1 MPSANPSL
9 VTPFIAAAFAA
20 ILAGCG
26 GGSSD
31 SAPPPPAPAPT
42 PSPTPAPTPPAPAP
56 APTPTPTPP
65 APAPAPTPP
74 APAPAPTP
82 TPPAPAPTPAPTP
95 TPTPPAPAPA
105 PAPTP
110 TPPAPA
116 PAADVTITLT
126 PGATHAIS
134 PYIYGLNFYTGI
146 ANAPPLVTLDRAGGN
161 RWTAYNW
168 ENNASNAG
176 SDYLY
181 ESDAYLSSSATPAE
195 AVRTLIA
202 ADHGVGAA
210 SLVTLQMQG
219 WVSADESGPVST
231 SHPPDTARFKPVVFK
246 KGSAFTTTPSTTDN
260 AVYMDEFAWALDQ
273 KFAGQ
278 GIFAANAAT
287 PTFVQLDN
295 EPELWN
301 STHLEIQGSA
311 PVTSDAYIA
320 RTVAIAQALKDQF
333 PGMTIVGPAHYGFG
347 GLYSWQNEL
356 SPTPTGANWFTD
368 KYLAALK
375 TASTSYGKRLVD
387 VYDFHWY
394 SEARDP
400 GGARITS
407 LNGAS
412 LTDAQV
418 QAIAQSPRS
427 LWDASYSE
435 SSWIHDVL
443 GAPLKLLPR
452 LQAKI
457 AAADPGMKLG
467 ITEYNNGGCQHIAGT
482 LAQADN
488 LGIFGAQGVFAAT
501 YWPLGSSEP
510 YCMAAFRAFR
520 GFDGASATFGDVS
533 VQAASSNIAN
543 VAAYAS
549 TDSAHAGRVVI
560 VAINRS
566 TSTQQTAFNGLPLSG
581 TAHIYRI
588 SASSA
593 SGQSPVRPVAAGTQA
608 VSGSAL
614 SVSLP
619 ALSVTTID
627 VH

>member
-1 MPSANPSL
+1 M
-9 VTPFIAAAFAA
+9 
-20 ILAGCG
+20 
-26 GGSSD
+26 
-31 SAPPPPAPAPT
+31 
-42 PSPTPAPTPPAPAP
+42 
-56 APTPTPTPP
+56 
-65 APAPAPTPP
+65 
-74 APAPAPTP
+74 
-82 TPPAPAPTPAPTP
+82 
-95 TPTPPAPAPA
+95 
-105 PAPTP
+105 
-110 TPPAPA
+110 
-116 PAADVTITLT
+116 TITLT
-126 PGATHAIS
+126 PASTHAIS
-134 PYIYGLNFYTGI
+134 PWIYGLNFATGI

-181 ESDAYLSSSATPAE
+181 ESDNYLSSSNVPAE
-195 AVRTLIA
+195 AVRALIA
-202 ADHGVGAA
+202 ADRAAGSA

-219 WVSADESGPVST
+219 WVSADEAGPVST
-231 SHPPDTARFKPVVFK
+231 SNPPDTTRFKPVVFK
-246 KGSAFTTTPSTTDN
+246 KSTQSAAAFTTSPPTSDN

-287 PTFVQLDN
+287 PTLVQLDN

-301 STHLEIQGSA
+301 STHLEIQGST
-311 PVTSDAYIA
+311 PISSDAYIA
-320 RTVAIAQALKDQF
+320 RTIALTKALKDQF

-347 GLYSWQNEL
+347 GLYSWQGEL
-356 SPTPTGANWFTD
+356 GATPSGANWFAD

-375 TASTSYGKRLVD
+375 TASASYGKPLVD
-387 VYDFHWY
+387 IYDFHWY

-400 GGARITS
+400 SGNRITS
-407 LNGAS
+407 LNTAS

-443 GAPLKLLPR
+443 GGPIRLLPR

-457 AAADPGMKLG
+457 AASDPGVGLG
-467 ITEYNNGGCQHIAGT
+467 ITEYNNGGCKHIAGT

-488 LGIFGAQGVFAAT
+488 LGIFGAQGVRAAT
-501 YWPLGSSEP
+501 YWPLGSDEP
-510 YCMAAFRAFR
+510 FCLAAFRAFR
-520 GFDGASATFGDVS
+520 GFDGGSAVFGDTA
-533 VQAASSNIAN
+533 VQAASSNVQA

-549 TDSAHAGRVVI
+549 TDSAHAGRAVF

-566 TSTQQTAFNGLPLSG
+566 TATQQVAFSGLNVTG
-581 TAHIYRI
+581 TAHLWRI

-593 SGQSPVRPVAAGTQA
+593 SGQNPVKPVSAGTQA
-608 VSGSAL
+608 VSGTSF

-627 VH
+627 VF

>member
-1 MPSANPSL
+1 MPHPTRSP

-26 GGSSD
+26 GGGSGD
-31 SAPPPPAPAPT
+31 GGAAPT
-42 PSPTPAPTPPAPAP
+42 PS
-56 APTPTPTPP
+56 PTPP

-82 TPPAPAPTPAPTP
+82 PSPPAPAPTPPS
-95 TPTPPAPAPA
+95 PPPAPA

-110 TPPAPA
+110 PSPPPAPA
-116 PAADVTITLT
+116 PSPTPPPPPDVTITLAPAT
-126 PGATHAIS
+126 THAIS

-146 ANAPPLVTLDRAGGN
+146 TNAPPLVTLDRAGGN

-181 ESDAYLSSSATPAE
+181 ESDNYLSTSNVPAE
-195 AVRTLIA
+195 AVRSLIA
-202 ADHGVGAA
+202 GDRAIGAA
-210 SLVTLQMQG
+210 SLVTFQMQG

-231 SHPPDTARFKPVVFK
+231 SNPPDTTRFKPVVFK
-246 KGSAFTTTPSTTDN
+246 KGSAFTTTPSTSDN

-273 KFAGQ
+273 KFLGA

-287 PTFVQLDN
+287 PTFVELDN

-301 STHLEIQGSA
+301 STHLEIQGPTA
-311 PVTSDAYIA
+311 VTSDAYIA
-320 RTVAIAQALKDQF
+320 KTIAITKALKDQF
-333 PGMTIVGPAHYGFG
+333 PGMTIIGPAHYGFG
-347 GLYSWQNEL
+347 GLYSWQSEL
-356 SPTPTGANWFTD
+356 GATPTGADWFAD

-375 TASTSYGKRLVD
+375 TASATYGKPLVD

-394 SEARDP
+394 SEAKDP
-400 GGARITS
+400 SGNRITNLS
-407 LNGAS
+407 GTS

-435 SSWIHDVL
+435 SSWIHDTL
-443 GAPLKLLPR
+443 GAPIRLLPR

-457 AAADPGMKLG
+457 AAANPGMKLG
-467 ITEYNNGGCQHIAGT
+467 VTEYNNGGCKHIAGT

-488 LGIFGAQGVFAAT
+488 LGIFGAQGVRAAT
-501 YWPLGSSEP
+501 YWPLSSNEP
-510 YCMAAFRAFR
+510 YCLAAFRAFR
-520 GFDGASATFGDVS
+520 GFDGAGAVFGDVS
-533 VQAASSNIAN
+533 VQAASSDVQA

-549 TDSAHAGRVVI
+549 TDSAHAGRVVL

-566 TSTQQTAFNGLPLSG
+566 TSARQTAFTGLALSG
-581 TAHIYRI
+581 TAHLWRI
-588 SASSA
+588 SAA
-593 SGQSPVRPVAAGTQA
+593 SGAGQSPVKPVAAGTQA
-608 VSGSAL
+608 VSGASL

-627 VH
+627 IH

>member
-1 MPSANPSL
+1 MPTPNRSA

-20 ILAGCG
+20 ILTACG
-26 GGSSD
+26 GGSGD
-31 SAPPPPAPAPT
+31 GGMPAPAATPT
-42 PSPTPAPTPPAPAP
+42 PAPSPTPAPTP
-56 APTPTPTPP
+56 
-65 APAPAPTPP
+65 APTPP
-74 APAPAPTP
+74 
-82 TPPAPAPTPAPTP
+82 PPPAPTPAPTP
-95 TPTPPAPAPA
+95 VPTPP
-105 PAPTP
+105 PTP
-110 TPPAPA
+110 TPPPPPA
-116 PAADVTITLT
+116 PSPAPDVTITLT
-126 PGATHAIS
+126 PASTHAIS
-134 PYIYGLNFYTGI
+134 PWIYGLNFATGI

-181 ESDAYLSSSATPAE
+181 ESDNYLSSSSVPAE
-195 AVRTLIA
+195 AVRALIA
-202 ADHGVGAA
+202 ADHAAGSA

-219 WVSADESGPVST
+219 WVSADEAGPVNT
-231 SHPPDTARFKPVVFK
+231 SNPPDATRFKAVVFK
-246 KGSAFTTTPSTTDN
+246 KNTQSAAAFTTSPPTSDN

-287 PTFVQLDN
+287 PTLVQLDN

-301 STHLEIQGSA
+301 STHLEIQGST
-311 PVTSDAYIA
+311 PITSDAYIA
-320 RTVAIAQALKDQF
+320 RTIALTRALKDQF

-347 GLYSWQNEL
+347 GLYSWQGEL
-356 SPTPTGANWFTD
+356 GATPSGANWFAD

-375 TASTSYGKRLVD
+375 AASASYGKPLVD
-387 VYDFHWY
+387 IYDFHWY
-394 SEARDP
+394 SEAKDP
-400 GGARITS
+400 SGNRITS
-407 LNGAS
+407 LDTAS

-443 GAPLKLLPR
+443 GGPIRLLPR

-457 AAADPGMKLG
+457 ATSDPGVGLG
-467 ITEYNNGGCQHIAGT
+467 ITEYNNGGCKHIAGT

-488 LGIFGAQGVFAAT
+488 LGIFGAQGVRAAT
-501 YWPLGSSEP
+501 YWPLSSDEP
-510 YCMAAFRAFR
+510 FCLAAFRAFR
-520 GFDGASATFGDVS
+520 GFDGGNAVFGDTA
-533 VQAASSNIAN
+533 VQAASSNVQA

-549 TDSAHAGRVVI
+549 TDSAHAGRAVF

-566 TSTQQTAFNGLPLSG
+566 TATQQVAFSGLNVSG
-581 TAHIYRI
+581 NAHLWRI

-593 SGQSPVRPVAAGTQA
+593 SGQSPVKPVSAGTLA
-608 VSGSAL
+608 VSGTSF

-627 VH
+627 VF

>member
-1 MPSANPSL
+1 MPHPTRSP

-26 GGSSD
+26 GGSGDNGAPPPPAPSP
-31 SAPPPPAPAPT
+31 APAPTPTPPPPAPAPT
-42 PSPTPAPTPPAPAP
+42 PPAPSP
-56 APTPTPTPP
+56 APTPTPPPPSPPP

-74 APAPAPTP
+74 S
-82 TPPAPAPTPAPTP
+82 PPPAPTPAPP
-95 TPTPPAPAPA
+95 PPAP
-105 PAPTP
+105 
-110 TPPAPA
+110 PPP
-116 PAADVTITLT
+116 DVTITLA
-126 PGATHAIS
+126 PGTTHAIS

-146 ANAPPLVTLDRAGGN
+146 TNAPPLVTLDRAGGN

-181 ESDAYLSSSATPAE
+181 ESDNYLSSSTVPAE
-195 AVRTLIA
+195 AVRSLIA
-202 ADHGVGAA
+202 ADRAVGAA
-210 SLVTLQMQG
+210 SLVTFQMQG

-231 SHPPDTARFKPVVFK
+231 SNPPDTTRFKPVVFK
-246 KGSAFTTTPSTTDN
+246 KGGAFTASPSTSDN
-260 AVYMDEFAWALDQ
+260 AVYMDELAWALDQ
-273 KFAGQ
+273 KFSGA

-287 PTFVQLDN
+287 PTFVELDN

-301 STHLEIQGSA
+301 STHLEIQGST
-311 PVTSDAYIA
+311 PITSDAYISK
-320 RTVAIAQALKDQF
+320 TIAIAKALKDQF

-356 SPTPTGANWFTD
+356 GATPTGANWFAD

-375 TASTSYGKRLVD
+375 TASTTYGKPLVD

-394 SEARDP
+394 SEAKDP
-400 GGARITS
+400 NGTRITNLS
-407 LNGAS
+407 GTS

-427 LWDASYSE
+427 LWDATYSE

-457 AAADPGMKLG
+457 ATADPGMKLG
-467 ITEYNNGGCQHIAGT
+467 VTEYNNGGCQHIAGT
-482 LAQADN
+482 LAEADN

-501 YWPLGSSEP
+501 YWPLGNSEP
-510 YCMAAFRAFR
+510 TCLAAFLAYR
-520 GFDGASATFGDVS
+520 GFDGASASFGDVS
-533 VQAASSNIAN
+533 VQATSSNVAN

-549 TDSAHAGRVVI
+549 TDSAHAGRVVL

-566 TSTQQTAFNGLPLSG
+566 TSVQQTAFTGLALAG
-581 TAHIYRI
+581 TAHVYRM
-588 SASSA
+588 SAASQ
-593 SGQSPVRPVAAGTQA
+593 SGQNPIKPVVIGTQA
-608 VSGSAL
+608 VSGTTL
-614 SVSLP
+614 SLSLP

-627 VH
+627 VY

>member
-1 MPSANPSL
+1 MPTPTRSA
-9 VTPFIAAAFAA
+9 VTPFISAAFAA
-20 ILAGCG
+20 ALAACG
-26 GGSSD
+26 GGSGD
-31 SAPPPPAPAPT
+31 GGTPAPSATPT
-42 PSPTPAPTPPAPAP
+42 PAPSPTPAPTPV
-56 APTPTPTPP
+56 PTPP
-65 APAPAPTPP
+65 PP
-74 APAPAPTP
+74 
-82 TPPAPAPTPAPTP
+82 PAPTPAPTP
-95 TPTPPAPAPA
+95 VPTPP

-110 TPPAPA
+110 TPPPA
-116 PAADVTITLT
+116 PSPTPDVTITLT
-126 PGATHAIS
+126 PASTHAIS
-134 PYIYGLNFYTGI
+134 RWIYGLNFATGI

-181 ESDAYLSSSATPAE
+181 ESDNYLSGSNVPAE
-195 AVRTLIA
+195 AVRALIA
-202 ADHGVGAA
+202 ADRAAGSA

-219 WVSADESGPVST
+219 WVSADEAGPVST
-231 SHPPDTARFKPVVFK
+231 SNPPDTTRFKPVVFK
-246 KGSAFTTTPSTTDN
+246 KSTQSAAAFTTSPPTSDN

-287 PTFVQLDN
+287 PTLVQLDN

-301 STHLEIQGSA
+301 STHLEIQGST
-311 PVTSDAYIA
+311 PISSDAYIA
-320 RTVAIAQALKDQF
+320 RTIALTKALKDQF

-347 GLYSWQNEL
+347 GLYSWQGEL
-356 SPTPTGANWFTD
+356 GATPSGANWFAD

-375 TASTSYGKRLVD
+375 TASASYGKPLVD
-387 VYDFHWY
+387 IYDFHWY

-400 GGARITS
+400 SGNRITS
-407 LNGAS
+407 LNTAS

-443 GAPLKLLPR
+443 GGPIRLLPR

-457 AAADPGMKLG
+457 ATSDPGVGLG
-467 ITEYNNGGCQHIAGT
+467 ITEYNNGGCKHIAGT

-488 LGIFGAQGVFAAT
+488 LGIFGAQGVRAAT
-501 YWPLGSSEP
+501 YWPLGSDEP
-510 YCMAAFRAFR
+510 FCLAAFRAFR
-520 GFDGASATFGDVS
+520 GFDGGNAVFGDTA
-533 VQAASSNIAN
+533 VQAASSNVQA

-549 TDSAHAGRVVI
+549 TDSAHAGRAVF

-566 TSTQQTAFNGLPLSG
+566 TATQQVAFSGLNVTG
-581 TAHIYRI
+581 TAHLWRI

-593 SGQSPVRPVAAGTQA
+593 AGQNPVKPVSAGTQA
-608 VSGSAL
+608 VSGTSF

-627 VH
+627 VF